1 MHIEYLRLNIIFKIR
16 NKRLKFYDQLSI
28 VFDQLVRA
36 TQEHMATLKQQNA
49 SGKGDDSTTGCLLGY
64 TNYDVNCKRF
74 E

>member
-1 MHIEYLRLNIIFKIR
+1 M
-16 NKRLKFYDQLSI
+16 SI
-28 VFDQLVRA
+28 VFDQLFRA